1 MTGVSA
7 ATHLAAVVRN
17 ARAMRARGDLAG
29 ARTVL
34 AEALVVAGAAYGDD
48 HPDVLHTARLLAAVH
63 REASALTD
71 ARRTL
76 EEALN
81 AGQLSLAED
90 EPVML
95 LLTYDLGL
103 IADELGNR
111 HEARRNFGLV
121 VRLGPDAL
129 GEGHPAVRA
138 ATAYLAPAGGDT
150 APPPAAAPPLTPPP
164 PTAPPLTPPPAASQW
179 GPPPAAA
186 PQPVTVPRPVAPHRP
201 VAAHRVPPM
210 VRPERGPRRTTM
222 VVVGVVLVLA
232 VLAGIVGALALR
244 RPSPP
249 RAQPTPAGSVS
260 VEPLRPAPAG
270 VRLRDDGSTIT
281 VTWTDPSGGTTPFI
295 VSVARAGEQARP
307 FANLPIGT
315 TTYTVNGLN
324 PRLEYCLTVVAVYS
338 TESFSASD
346 LVCTQRI
353 RPTPSRSS

>member
-1 MTGVSA
+1 MAGVPPP
-7 ATHLAAVVRN
+7 THLATVVQN
-17 ARAMRARGDLAG
+17 ARAMRERGELAG

-63 REASALTD
+63 REAGALTD

-76 EEALN
+76 EEALT

-111 HEARRNFGLV
+111 HEARRNLGLV
-121 VRLGPDAL
+121 ARLGPDAL

-138 ATAYLAPAGGDT
+138 ATAYLAPATDDG
-150 APPPAAAPPLTPPP
+150 APPLP
-164 PTAPPLTPPPAASQW
+164 
-179 GPPPAAA
+179 AA
-186 PQPVTVPRPVAPHRP
+186 PQWTPPHPVPPQPLAPLQPPRVAPPQPIAPPH
-201 VAAHRVPPM
+201 VPPM
-210 VRPERGPRRTTM
+210 VRPAHGPGRTTM

-232 VLAGIVGALALR
+232 VLIGAIGAIMLR

-249 RAQPTPAGSVS
+249 AAQPTPGESVS

-270 VRLRDDGSTIT
+270 VRLRDEGSTIT
-281 VTWTDPSGGTTPFI
+281 VTWIDLSGGTTPFI
-295 VSVARAGEQARP
+295 VSVARAGQQARP

-338 TESFSASD
+338 TENFSASD
-346 LVCTQRI
+346 LVCTR
-353 RPTPSRSS
+353 RTSPAPSRTS